1 MKRNLFFGMV
11 CLMTLSLF
19 VWTSCTKDEEEK
31 KEENKTNEQIVTEGF
46 ADLGL
51 TSGTKWKATNEGDGY
66 YTYDEAA
73 KKFGKKVPTKA
84 QFEELVSECEWTW
97 VDGKGF
103 KITGKNKKA
112 IMLPAGGFRGQDG
125 TVYNVNVEGFY
136 WSSSPL
142 GPDRGYRLGFNK
154 EKPNIHYMERWGG
167 GSVRLIE

>member
-1 MKRNLFFGMV
+1 MKKYLNFCMT
-11 CLMTLSLF
+11 CLMALSLCMM
-19 VWTSCTKDEEEK
+19 TGCNKEDDPKDEKEK
-31 KEENKTNEQIVTEGF
+31 GDNIVTEGF

-51 TSGTKWKATNEGDGY
+51 PSGTKWKATNEGDGY

-73 KKFGKKVPTKA
+73 KKFGKKVPTKT

-125 TVYNVNVEGFY
+125 TVYNVGVEGFY

-142 GPDRGYRLGFNK
+142 GPERGYRLGFNK

>member
-1 MKRNLFFGMV
+1 MKKYLNFCMT
-11 CLMTLSLF
+11 CLMAVSLCMM
-19 VWTSCTKDEEEK
+19 TGCN
-31 KEENKTNEQIVTEGF
+31 KEEDPKNDKEKGDNIVTEGF